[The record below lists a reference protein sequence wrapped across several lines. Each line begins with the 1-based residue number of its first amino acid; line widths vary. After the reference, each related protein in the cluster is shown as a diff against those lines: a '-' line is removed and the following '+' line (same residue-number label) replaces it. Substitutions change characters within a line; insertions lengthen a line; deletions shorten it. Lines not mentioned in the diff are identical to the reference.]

1 MTCSISNGKVPSGT
15 VKILD
20 RNLEVKKEF
29 IGSQEETYAIDIE
42 KSTVVC
48 GGEDSELRFYN
59 LESSSKQPT
68 KVVFF
73 DLVRKLISFRF
84 VLNMM
89 TISEV

>member
-1 MTCSISNGKVPSGT
+1 M
-15 VKILD
+15 
-20 RNLEVKKEF
+20 EVKKEF
-29 IGSQEETYAIDIE
+29 IGSKEEIYAIGIANN
-42 KSTVVC
+42 TVVC

-73 DLVRKLISFRF
+73 DLVRKLISSRF